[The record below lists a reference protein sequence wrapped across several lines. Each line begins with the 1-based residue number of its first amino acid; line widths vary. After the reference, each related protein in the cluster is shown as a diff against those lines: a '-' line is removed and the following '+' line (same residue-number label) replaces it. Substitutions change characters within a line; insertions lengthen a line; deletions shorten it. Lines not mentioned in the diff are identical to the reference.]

1 MTWFLDH
8 AIVVVFLGGY
18 LVLLVRHALHGRRRT
33 EGMAD
38 YYVGGRKLGG
48 IALGLSFFATYSST
62 NSFIG
67 FSGQSYTYGAPW
79 LLIAPFVVGFSLL
92 AWVLVA
98 PRLRRFTAAL
108 GSLTIPDFIGF
119 RFGSTPARVVASA
132 LVLFASFFY
141 LTAVFK
147 GIGTLLE
154 AFLSIPYAAAVWI
167 TFLIVM
173 TYTAV
178 GGFISVV
185 KTDAVQGVMLI
196 IAALILF
203 QGTVSAAGGIGSFAE
218 IPRIPE
224 AAHLF
229 AWDAAMPFPV
239 LLGVLFAATIKF
251 VVEPRQ
257 LSRFYALRNDV
268 EVRKGRLV
276 STLSF
281 LVVYALLAPIGLY
294 ARNVHPTGFT
304 DSDQVV
310 PALLTDAAIFHP
322 VLSAFMLVA
331 LVAAAMSSI
340 DSVLL
345 VMASTCH
352 RDIMSRW
359 LGDHSD
365 RAAIRATAVYVA
377 IFALVT
383 TIIALNP
390 PGGIVT
396 LSAFSGSVYAA
407 CFFPPMILGLYW
419 RRGNGAAVLAAL
431 VIGFVTLLAWKPL
444 GLGDGIHEVFPAL
457 ILSTL
462 CYVGVALLSPPNRAR
477 EVEALFSE
485 ERGRAETTA
494 IA

>member
-203 QGTVSAAGGIGSFAE
+203 QGTVS
-218 IPRIPE
+218 
-224 AAHLF
+224 
-229 AWDAAMPFPV
+229 
-239 LLGVLFAATIKF
+239 
-251 VVEPRQ
+251 
-257 LSRFYALRNDV
+257 
-268 EVRKGRLV
+268 GR
-276 STLSF
+276 
-281 LVVYALLAPIGLY
+281 G
-294 ARNVHPTGFT
+294 R
-304 DSDQVV
+304 
-310 PALLTDAAIFHP
+310 
-322 VLSAFMLVA
+322 
-331 LVAAAMSSI
+331 
-340 DSVLL
+340 
-345 VMASTCH
+345 
-352 RDIMSRW
+352 
-359 LGDHSD
+359 D
-365 RAAIRATAVYVA
+365 RAPSPRSREFPRRRISSPGTPRCPSRCSWACSSPRRSSSSSSLASSRDSTRSAT
-377 IFALVT
+377 T
-383 TIIALNP
+383 
-390 PGGIVT
+390 
-396 LSAFSGSVYAA
+396 S
-407 CFFPPMILGLYW
+407 
-419 RRGNGAAVLAAL
+419 R
-431 VIGFVTLLAWKPL
+431 
-444 GLGDGIHEVFPAL
+444 
-457 ILSTL
+457 
-462 CYVGVALLSPPNRAR
+462 
-477 EVEALFSE
+477 
-485 ERGRAETTA
+485 
-494 IA
+494 